1 MAETELEAALQQ
13 EPADS
18 LAIVA
23 AGEAREPSEEP
34 SESEEEE
41 DDVDLPPGPL
51 DPEQVTLGG
60 PGARG
65 GAAQSTVSL
74 FVTAKDERGTR
85 IREGGAYVVA
95 TIQPGNAARA
105 AGADT
110 VHAEVKDSGDGTY
123 VVTYSVAARGDYE
136 VRRTANLLC
145 VHLNCMHAQ
154 AAAIPKFAFFISLL
168 AGMHACPAHAQEE

>member
-1 MAETELEAALQQ
+1 MAETEPVVAQPPWALQQ
-13 EPADS
+13 EAADS

-23 AGEAREPSEEP
+23 AGEARQPDESEEEP

-41 DDVDLPPGPL
+41 DADLPPGPISA
-51 DPEQVTLGG
+51 EHCTLGG
-60 PGARG
+60 PGYTG
-65 GAAQSTVSL
+65 GAAKSTVSF

-136 VRRTANLLC
+136 VRRAIKVLCIEPLRTWPHVLCCKNICCCFTAC
-145 VHLNCMHAQ
+145 
-154 AAAIPKFAFFISLL
+154 
-168 AGMHACPAHAQEE
+168 